1 MEKRSEPA
9 AIKGTAEG
17 KTSWVM
23 FHQFRNQ
30 GENILSETFRR
41 NENCPLLQ
49 MVDFVY
55 ILLGRITVKG
65 KHRPCQSNAKDIGPL
80 KQDNTYKANGENM
93 FLKIKINK

>member
-17 KTSWVM
+17 KTSWVV

-41 NENCPLLQ
+41 NKKNNKKTVPCCKWLTLFRKKNSEGEAQ
-49 MVDFVY
+49 
-55 ILLGRITVKG
+55 ILPAGG
-65 KHRPCQSNAKDIGPL
+65 SHKHAKDIRPL
-80 KQDNTYKANGENM
+80 KQDNNIMEKSI
-93 FLKIKINK
+93 FINK

>member
-41 NENCPLLQ
+41 NKNCPLLQ

-55 ILLGRITVKG
+55 ILFRENNSEGETQTLPVK
-65 KHRPCQSNAKDIGPL
+65 C
-80 KQDNTYKANGENM
+80 
-93 FLKIKINK
+93 